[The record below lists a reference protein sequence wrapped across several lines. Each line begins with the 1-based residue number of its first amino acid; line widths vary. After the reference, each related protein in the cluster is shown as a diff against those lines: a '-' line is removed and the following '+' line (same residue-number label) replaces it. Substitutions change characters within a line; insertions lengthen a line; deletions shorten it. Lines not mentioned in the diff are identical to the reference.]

1 MARALDL
8 FNSVLPNLDVGN
20 FDYYNSLTDAQ
31 KKEFSAFIVMKFMS
45 AVRNEKDVPHYLI
58 AVNKVVNRD
67 FWELSEYKDLQY
79 LLLTLCGIGSKKR
92 HYFPGKQL
100 ADTALFK
107 FLKECYP
114 FMKADEVQMFLD
126 INEPDDIIELA
137 KDFGLQDNE
146 LKKIKKSIKDHYEKG
161 HGL

>member
-1 MARALDL
+1 MARTLDL
-8 FNSVLPNLDVGN
+8 FNSVLPNLDIGN
-20 FDYYNSLTDAQ
+20 FDFYNSLTESQ

-45 AVRNEKDVPHYLI
+45 AVRNEKDVPYYLM

-67 FWELSEYKDLQY
+67 FWELSDYEDLQC
-79 LLLTLCGIGSKKR
+79 LLLALCGTGVKKR

-100 ADTALFK
+100 SDTGLFK

-126 INEPDDIIELA
+126 INGPNEIIQLA

-146 LKKIKKSIKDHYEKG
+146 LKKIEKNVKEYYK
-161 HGL
+161 